1 MSRFLLCQKFQIAMV
16 IIKYNVVQ
24 TGANIQSGGLKFGL
38 FNKEYQG
45 SLKFIVTSP
54 PITEAEKVIV
64 KKRIKV
70 KNLFLNMIVLYI
82 NIR

>member
-38 FNKEYQG
+38 FNNEYQG

-54 PITEAEKVIV
+54 PITEAEKVII

-82 NIR
+82 NIG